1 MKIYTVN
8 FEDIVKV
15 YKPYIDAVNSL
26 EAEKDTH
33 VAKIEV
39 YKSKMQ
45 EIIGSSQTLILD
57 EKIKKQKMD
66 EFGQL
71 QNEAGRL
78 DQEFRAHL
86 TKSQNDV
93 LTKIY
98 AEISDIISDFSTKGS
113 IDMVINST
121 EVVFHTKALDLT
133 ENIIDLIKERELYS
147 DVVILKEKESV

>member
-15 YKPYIDAVNSL
+15 YMPYIDAVNSL
-26 EAEKDTH
+26 EAEKDAH
-33 VAKIEV
+33 LLKIGV

-45 EIIGSSQTLILD
+45 EIMNSSQTIILD
-57 EKIKKQKMD
+57 EKLKKEKME
-66 EFGQL
+66 EFGNL
-71 QNEAGRL
+71 QNDTARI

-98 AEISDIISDFSTKGS
+98 AEISDIISDFSKKGE
-113 IDMVINST
+113 IDMIINST
-121 EVVFHTKALDLT
+121 EIVYHNKSLDIT
-133 ENIIDLIKERELYS
+133 DTIIDLIKDKNLYS
-147 DVVILKEKESV
+147 DLIKEKESV